1 MNGNMGMNNNMG
13 HNQNMMGGGMNQ
25 ALHVMQPTM
34 NNMAPGEDCGCDGG
48 SSNVDVLSRN
58 LGTNQAQNVQMVNN
72 LAHNQQQINNNPAL
86 NQLIAP
92 VKQLEVQAS
101 TQIPKKENG
110 RFCKKEVR
118 YFLYI
123 LLALAVNEMCKFFI
137 NQSIRL
143 NKASSNR
150 YIFYPLLVLAVL
162 VVMCLL

>member
-13 HNQNMMGGGMNQ
+13 HNQNMMGGMNQ
-25 ALHVMQPTM
+25 ALHVMQPSM
-34 NNMAPGEDCGCDGG
+34 NNMPPGDDCGCDGG
-48 SSNVDVLSRN
+48 STNVDVLSRN
-58 LGTNQAQNVQMVNN
+58 LGVAETQNVQLVNN
-72 LAHNQQQINNNPAL
+72 LAHNQQQINNNAAL
-86 NQLIAP
+86 NHMIAP

-101 TQIPKKENG
+101 TQVPKKENG
-110 RFCKKEVR
+110 NFCKKEVR

-123 LLALAVNEMCKFFI
+123 LLALGVNEMCKFFI

-162 VVMCLL
+162 VVMCIL

>member
-1 MNGNMGMNNNMG
+1 MNGNIGM
-13 HNQNMMGGGMNQ
+13 NQNMMGGGMNQ
-25 ALHVMQPTM
+25 ALHVMPPAV
-34 NNMAPGEDCGCDGG
+34 NNMPQVEDCGCDGG
-48 SSNVDVLSRN
+48 SPNVDVLSRN
-58 LGTNQAQNVQMVNN
+58 LGTNQAQNVQLVNN
-72 LAHNQQQINNNPAL
+72 LAHNQQQIHNNAAL
-86 NQLIAP
+86 NNMIAP

-101 TQIPKKENG
+101 TQVPKKENG

-150 YIFYPLLVLAVL
+150 YMFYPLLVLAVL
-162 VVMCLL
+162 VIMCLF

>member
-1 MNGNMGMNNNMG
+1 MNGNVGM
-13 HNQNMMGGGMNQ
+13 NQNMMGSGMNQ
-25 ALHVMQPTM
+25 ALHVMPPAV
-34 NNMAPGEDCGCDGG
+34 NNMPQVEDCGCDG
-48 SSNVDVLSRN
+48 SSPNVDVLSRN
-58 LGTNQAQNVQMVNN
+58 LGTNQAQNVQLVNN
-72 LAHNQQQINNNPAL
+72 LAHNQQQINNNAAL
-86 NQLIAP
+86 NNMIAP

-101 TQIPKKENG
+101 TQVPKKENG

-150 YIFYPLLVLAVL
+150 YMFYPLLVLAVL
-162 VVMCLL
+162 VIMCLF

>member
-1 MNGNMGMNNNMG
+1 MNSNGGMGMNM
-13 HNQNMMGGGMNQ
+13 NQNMMGGNMNQ
-25 ALHVMQPTM
+25 AIHVMQPSM
-34 NNMAPGEDCGCDGG
+34 NNMPPADDCGCDGG
-48 SSNVDVLSRN
+48 STNVDVLTRN
-58 LGTNQAQNVQMVNN
+58 LNTNQPSQVQLVNN
-72 LAHNQQQINNNPAL
+72 LAQNQQQIHNNAAL
-86 NQLIAP
+86 NNMIAP

-101 TQIPKKENG
+101 TQVPKKENG

-150 YIFYPLLVLAVL
+150 YMFYPLLVLAVL
-162 VVMCLL
+162 VIMCLF